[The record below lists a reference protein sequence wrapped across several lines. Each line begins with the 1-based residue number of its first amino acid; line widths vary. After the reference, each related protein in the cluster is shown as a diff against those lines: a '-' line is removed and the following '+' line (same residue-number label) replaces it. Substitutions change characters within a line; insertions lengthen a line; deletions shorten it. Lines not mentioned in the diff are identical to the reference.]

1 MDQLMRLQVALSD
14 KLFTTV
20 FVGTDKRSLTCVNP
34 QMRLEIASLLEFSE
48 TINEWTEE

>member
-14 KLFTTV
+14 ELFATI
-20 FVGTDKRSLTCVNP
+20 FKGADERSLTCVNP

-48 TINEWTEE
+48 TLDEWTKE